1 MSASN
6 SHRRATPKQ
15 LALKKWPKA
24 FATFDEFSDGAW
36 SIRAKLYPEHPDTVS
51 VLGRG
56 SNEHEAWSDVVR
68 RHL

>member
-1 MSASN
+1 MPRSTPT
-6 SHRRATPKQ
+6 RGTPKQ
-15 LALKKWPKA
+15 RVRKKWPKA

-36 SIRAKLYPEHPDTVS
+36 SIRAKLYQQHPGTVS

-56 SNEHEAWSDVVR
+56 KNESEAWNDVVR